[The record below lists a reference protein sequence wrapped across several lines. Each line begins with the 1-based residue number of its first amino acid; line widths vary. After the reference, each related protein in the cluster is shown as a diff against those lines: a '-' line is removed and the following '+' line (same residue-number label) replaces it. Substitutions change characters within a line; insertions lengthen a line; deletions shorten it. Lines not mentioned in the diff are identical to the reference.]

1 MRVLVVEDDLRIAAP
16 FKRGLEAEG
25 YAVDVATTGP
35 DGLWYATEF
44 TYDAVLL
51 DVVLPGMSGI
61 EVCRRL
67 RSENRS
73 MPILMLSA
81 RDAIVDR
88 VAGLDVGADDYLVKP
103 FAFGELTARIR
114 ALIRRGSVQRPAE
127 MQVAD
132 LRLDPAS
139 RRAWRA
145 NQELQL
151 TSKEFALLEL
161 FMSNPGVTLTRTRLY
176 EHGWGQD
183 RGRSSNVVDQH
194 VMRLRAKIDRPAES
208 SHLETIRASGYRL
221 QVPRSTTERNEPL
234 AHEG

>member
-1 MRVLVVEDDLRIAAP
+1 MRVLVVEDDPQISAP

-25 YAVDVATTGP
+25 YAVDIASTGP

-44 TYDAVLL
+44 PYDAVLL

-61 EVCRRL
+61 EVCQAL
-67 RSENRS
+67 RSKNRM

-81 RDAIVDR
+81 RDSIADR
-88 VAGLDVGADDYLVKP
+88 VAGLDGGADDYLVKP

-127 MQVAD
+127 LRVAD
-132 LRLDPAS
+132 LRLDPAA
-139 RRAWRA
+139 RRAWCGQ
-145 NQELQL
+145 QELEL
-151 TSKEFALLEL
+151 TTKEFTLLHL
-161 FMSNPGVTLTRTRLY
+161 FMSHPGVVLSRDRVY
-176 EHGWGQD
+176 EHVWSQD

-194 VMRLRAKIDRPAES
+194 VMRLRAKIDRLTGV

-221 QVPRSTTERNEPL
+221 LEYDTTAEASQPPSDQ
-234 AHEG
+234 